1 MIEIVFYIDY
11 EMIMLIVQIVC
22 IDIGFLKV
30 DEFIEELIW

>member
-30 DEFIEELIW
+30 YEFIEELIW

>member
-22 IDIGFLKV
+22 IDIGFLKF

>member
-11 EMIMLIVQIVC
+11 EMIMLIVQSVR